1 MISRELFVVD
11 ATRTPRVQKQVEE
24 RVAAKKCLCCD
35 RIPHRL
41 GLCDHHY
48 HIHRSLKQA
57 MGPRKMKKYEAKAIQ
72 EGRLLDRDEIWEL
85 KRNSGDVLREIASE
99 VSE

>member
-11 ATRTPRVQKQVEE
+11 ATRTPRVQKLVEE
-24 RVAAKKCLCCD
+24 RIKAKKCLCCD
-35 RIPHRL
+35 KSPHRL

-48 HIHRSLKQA
+48 HIHRTIKLNMPK
-57 MGPRKMKKYEAKAIQ
+57 RKLAKYEAKAIQ
-72 EGRLLDRDEIWEL
+72 EGRLLQRDEIWEL
-85 KRNSGDVLREIASE
+85 KRSEDDVLRDIASE